1 MSNPKHINRPGK
13 PEPLTQEQ
21 IEQQAM
27 RAFIQKRE
35 AVAHT
40 VLAGISR
47 HRIVFPRLAAKR
59 AVKTADE
66 FLKILYTGK
75 PASKAEKE
83 AAEA

>member
-1 MSNPKHINRPGK
+1 MKPSRPAR

-21 IEQQAM
+21 IDEQTLRTFM
-27 RAFIQKRE
+27 QKRE
-35 AVAHT
+35 SVAHT

-75 PASKAEKE
+75 PASTAEKE